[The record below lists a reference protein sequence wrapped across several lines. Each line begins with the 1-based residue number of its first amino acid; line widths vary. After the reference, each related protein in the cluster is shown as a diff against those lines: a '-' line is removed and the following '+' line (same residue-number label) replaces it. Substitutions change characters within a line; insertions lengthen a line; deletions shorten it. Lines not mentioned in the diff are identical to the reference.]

1 MKTNQFI
8 KAVLFSLFILV
19 SLISC
24 GKDKKSMIDPQMPSY
39 SVAKVDHN
47 WYCFNDRDFV
57 KIAGPQYA
65 PVNSILPW
73 TEAVRISSA
82 NNAAAETGGNKAYA
96 VVNRLGI
103 LCFENDNITLARDVS
118 LFSDRTAGNLNFVN
132 DTPVFSVFKSAFFND
147 TILDPSYKMDES
159 QHLFLVQ
166 FDETAKI
173 SYPIV
178 NCNNIIDLKNSEV
191 TDYYSD
197 GERWLC
203 SVKSVVDG
211 QIIFSYINWYPTL
224 PLLSLSPVMASQN
237 IVVSES
243 DVDTFRAKKA
253 MLDYKDAP
261 LRIRQMLNGFSN
273 KIPFTLDVKSAGGN
287 SSRIYEN
294 KLPDSKEQELNSSAI
309 IADSWSGVLFEDG
322 TFFIEGALPGK
333 HILRDGKTVA
343 IRLPKLPNGF
353 IYSNFVISGTKMYV
367 AWEESSFYKTGRS
380 GFLCVDLE
388 ETLYKKLI

>member
-39 SVAKVDHN
+39 SVAKADHN